1 MELGS
6 TAKVRT
12 LINYLEII
20 TALYGDYRGLPRPTL
35 EAIQTNGDP
44 LSRRAAQQLL
54 ENGDQGLPG
63 MLQAAMDRTYSASA
77 GERFFTAG
85 GDRKSTRLNSSPLCA
100 TRK

>member
-44 LSRRAAQQLL
+44 LRRWAAPQLL
-54 ENGDQGLPG
+54 EHRSQGLPG
-63 MLQAAMDRTYSASA
+63 MLQAAMERPYSPSP
-77 GERFFTAG
+77 GEPSFTSGLAHQFSPFHIRFRFQ
-85 GDRKSTRLNSSPLCA
+85 L
-100 TRK
+100 